1 MKYGFIKV
9 ASAVPVVHVANCRQN
24 TKEIESLIAQA
35 EEQGVEVV
43 VFPELCITGY
53 SCQDLFRQQ
62 LLLDSA
68 EASLVHIIEF
78 SKQLDIISIV
88 GLPVVVGNL
97 LLNCAAVVQH
107 GRLLGLVPKTF
118 LPNYN
123 EFYEKRWFASS
134 QDLYE
139 QTIYFAEH
147 SILLTATPQLFRTC
161 GGAVFGIEICEDVW
175 APIPPSNNLVLAG
188 ADIIFNLSASDE
200 LLGKHAYLK
209 SLLSQQSARMLS
221 GYVYSSSG
229 FGESTQDVV
238 YGGNTLIYENGQLLC
253 EGERFALDNQLM
265 TAQIDIESLRAD
277 RRNNT
282 TFVNAQR
289 CIQAHNVRIIKTE
302 DIVQR
307 DFVLE
312 RTVDPRPF
320 IPTHNNMEE
329 SCSEILNIQVMGLAR
344 RLLHTHAAT
353 VVIGVSGGL
362 DSTLALLVCIKTFDK
377 LKLNRKNIIGVT
389 MPGFGTTGRTYNNA
403 MRLMENLGITIKEIN
418 ISKSVLQHFE
428 DIGHDVS
435 EHDVTYENSQAR
447 ERTQILMDLA
457 NKFNGLVIGTGDLS
471 ELALGWATYNG
482 DHMSMYAVN
491 TAVPKTLIEY
501 LVSYIART
509 VDSSSAAT
517 LSDIID
523 TPISPE
529 LIPADEKGNIR
540 QKTEDLVGPYELHD
554 FFLFHLL
561 RHGFSPKKVFLLAQ
575 KAFNDNNDSCS
586 DCNQYDDATIL
597 RWLYTFYRRFFVQ
610 QFKRSC
616 LPDGPKVGSVSLSP
630 RGDWRMPTDAMA
642 TSWLQQI
649 EELAK
654 EEGINLS
661 TIKK

>member
-9 ASAVPVVHVANCRQN
+9 ASAVPVVHIANCRQN
-24 TKEIESLIAQA
+24 TKEILSLIAQA

-68 EASLVHIIEF
+68 EASLLHIIEF

-344 RLLHTHAAT
+344 RLLHTRAAT

-661 TIKK
+661 IIKK

>member
-24 TKEIESLIAQA
+24 TKEILSLIAQA

-68 EASLVHIIEF
+68 EASLLHIIEF

-88 GLPVVVGNL
+88 GLPVIVGNL

-139 QTIYFAEH
+139 QTIYFAGH
-147 SILLTATPQLFRTC
+147 SILFTATPQLFRTC

-329 SCSEILNIQVMGLAR
+329 SCSEILNIQVMGLVR

-362 DSTLALLVCIKTFDK
+362 DSTLALLVCIKAFDK
-377 LKLNRKNIIGVT
+377 LKLNRKNVIGVT

-403 MRLMENLGITIKEIN
+403 MRLMESLGITIKEIN

-435 EHDVTYENSQAR
+435 VHDVTYENSQAR

-457 NKFNGLVIGTGDLS
+457 NKYNGLVVGTGDLS

-642 TSWLQQI
+642 SSWLQQI
-649 EELAK
+649 EEIAN
-654 EEGINLS
+654 ESGISLS